1 MNRAVLERDRHPT
14 RGVEVGSI
22 SFVVVPVKIVL
33 AVFFPLFERTGLTD
47 DIADGA
53 GRRGDTHP
61 ARATVLPAR
70 IEPTDRP
77 RIGRRGA
84 PRSEEHTSELKS
96 LMRIS
101 YAVLCCKNKTD
112 TTTTT

>member
-1 MNRAVLERDRHPT
+1 MPYLSGIDIRLVVSRS
-14 RGVEVGSI
+14 GSI

-61 ARATVLPAR
+61 ARATVLLAR

-84 PRSEEHTSELKS
+84 PPTMFHPLTEVRREHLV
-96 LMRIS
+96 RITVRLGDAS
-101 YAVLCCKNKTD
+101 GRHGIW
-112 TTTTT
+112 